1 MHKLDGGANDT
12 FWSGDYPC
20 VDFRHLA
27 SLGGLISVHKHTT
40 NMSKPTRIHA
50 RFQSHTS
57 SKLGNEKGSG
67 PCEIPYLKE
76 ERDANLISARKGKVR
91 SGDAKEK

>member
-1 MHKLDGGANDT
+1 MEVLTTRFGRVVIHVWISDIWPAYED
-12 FWSGDYPC
+12 C
-20 VDFRHLA
+20 
-27 SLGGLISVHKHTT
+27 ISVHKHTN

-76 ERDANLISARKGKVR
+76 GRDANLISARKGKVR
-91 SGDAKEK
+91 SGDAKKK